1 MVFVLKSFLIWPY
14 YFVKEL
20 LGKSRETDF
29 LSNLSD
35 GGHHENLG
43 VYSLV
48 RRGCRYIIASD
59 AGADPVYAMEDL
71 ANMMRKLRVDFG
83 IDVTMDLSGLRPD
96 LLTKNTP
103 LHHAVGRIKYP
114 DGLDGILIYIKSSVT
129 GTEPEDLLTLWT
141 AVQEF
146 SQRNYVRS
154 VFRRSP
160 V

>member
-1 MVFVLKSFLIWPY
+1 M
-14 YFVKEL
+14 
-20 LGKSRETDF
+20 
-29 LSNLSD
+29 SD

-96 LLTKNTP
+96 PLTKRHIRIDP
-103 LHHAVGRIKYP
+103 IIGRPKSRTTCDELKAGPRVTANAIRGGEAERDFF
-114 DGLDGILIYIKSSVT
+114 DGAIICKPVLDCVRARIRKFLDG
-129 GTEPEDLLTLWT
+129 DLCLLHAGGEQIMPTHG
-141 AVQEF
+141 
-146 SQRNYVRS
+146 
-154 VFRRSP
+154 
-160 V
+160 